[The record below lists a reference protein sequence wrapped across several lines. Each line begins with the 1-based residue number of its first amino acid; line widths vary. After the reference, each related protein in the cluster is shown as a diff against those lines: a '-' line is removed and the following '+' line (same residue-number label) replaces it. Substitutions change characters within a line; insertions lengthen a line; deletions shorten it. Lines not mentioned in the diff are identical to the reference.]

1 MPKSPAQPVL
11 LGKDSTMDQ
20 LLGELRMWMGTE
32 VLLAPNSCDFTIT
45 IANTITIAI
54 YYNSYSFTI
63 NNRFNGGKFSMLI
76 CSQKIKTKLVQGLIR
91 K

>member
-20 LLGELRMWMGTE
+20 LLGELRMWMRIE
-32 VLLAPNSCDFTIT
+32 VLLAPNSYDF
-45 IANTITIAI
+45 TITIAI